1 MKSIFKFA
9 AMAFAAVAMLTA
21 CNKENPANNDGD
33 NDGNTPAALSIDGK
47 QWTAAW
53 DAMGG
58 VDCVIDLGVTTP
70 GTLYIA
76 YDASD
81 FGLPGYATYFTGTY
95 TITETDATS
104 GVITLTVDGQQAEI
118 PYSNLN
124 ENSVAISFAI
134 AGFDN
139 TEFTPVDTKK
149 AIFDGMT
156 GEQIQ

>member
-9 AMAFAAVAMLTA
+9 AMAFAAVAMLAA

-33 NDGNTPAALSIDGK
+33 NGGNTPAALSVDGK
-47 QWTAAW
+47 QWFAAE
-53 DAMGG
+53 ALMGA
-58 VDCVIDLGVTTP
+58 DCVMDLGVTTP

-76 YDASD
+76 YDASS
-81 FGLPGYATYFTGTY
+81 FGLPGYAAYFTGTY
-95 TITETDATS
+95 TVTATDATS
-104 GVITLTVDGQQAEI
+104 GVITLTVEGQQAEI
-118 PYSNLN
+118 PYNNLN

-139 TEFTPVDTKK
+139 TKFTPVDTKK